1 MKKLFIIANWK
12 SNKST
17 QDTNNWFQ
25 IFQEAFHPQ
34 GDDKQVIIC
43 PPSLLVPLVKQ
54 KQTEKNNFSLGL
66 QDFSP
71 FEKGAYTGE
80 EPAELSKEFADY
92 AIIGH
97 SERRTYFKESDEL
110 LAKKVSTAQKFEV
123 TPVFCIQ
130 DQHTPIPR
138 TVSVVAYEPPT
149 AIGSGHPDTP
159 ESADKVAATVK
170 ASYANVRSVLYG
182 GSVTPE
188 NVHSFTQM
196 ENIDGVLVGGA
207 SLDPSKFIDI
217 IQNA

>member
-12 SNKST
+12 ANKST
-17 QDTNNWFQ
+17 QEANNWFKV
-25 IFQEAFHPQ
+25 FQDAFHPQ
-34 GDDKQVIIC
+34 DENKHVIIC
-43 PPSLLVPLVKQ
+43 PPALLIPLVKQ

-80 EPAELSKEFADY
+80 DPAELSQEFADY

-97 SERRTYFKESDEL
+97 SERRTYFKESEEL
-110 LAKKVSTAQKFEV
+110 IAQKVSTAQKYQI
-123 TPVFCIQ
+123 TPIFCIQ
-130 DQHTPIPR
+130 DEHTPTPR
-138 TVSVVAYEPPT
+138 TVSIVAYEPPT

-159 ESADKVAATVK
+159 EDADKVADIIKTA
-170 ASYANVRSVLYG
+170 YANVRTVLYG

-188 NVHSFTQM
+188 NVHKFTKM
-196 ENIDGVLVGGA
+196 EHIDGVLVGGA
-207 SLDPSKFIDI
+207 SLDPVKFIDI